1 MAGAPMT
8 RWQRLA
14 WLALALC
21 LAPTAFAQQ
30 TFVGVRLKEIARAE
44 GVQDNALIGY
54 GLVVGLAGSGD
65 TSRNHATLQSVG
77 NTLSH
82 FGINVTP
89 EDLNSRNVAA
99 VMVTTTLP
107 AFAEPG
113 QKLDVSVA
121 SIGDARSL
129 SGGTL
134 LLAPLDGPDGQL
146 YALAQGAI
154 STGSYKVQSF
164 GSSEQKNHPTAG
176 NVPEGA
182 TVQRSAPLGDL
193 GTAGRIN
200 IILYQPDFTTATR
213 VAQAI
218 RRAIPGV
225 TATPA
230 HAGKVIV
237 DFGAGSPS
245 AVQNIAA
252 LESIM
257 VEPDQVARVVVNERT
272 GTVVSGG
279 DVRLASVTIS
289 QGDLRVSIKTDY
301 LVSQPDGVFVDPGRN
316 VRTAVVPESKIHV
329 GEDDA
334 RMVNLHNGA
343 TVADLIGALR
353 SIHLSTRDVISVLQS
368 IKAAGALRGELLIQ

>member
-1 MAGAPMT
+1 MAGTAMK
-8 RWQRLA
+8 RALRGLLA
-14 WLALALC
+14 AACLLAAS
-21 LAPTAFAQQ
+21 AHAQQ

-54 GLVVGLAGSGD
+54 GIVVGLAGSGD
-65 TSRNHATLQSVG
+65 SSRNHATLQSVG

-99 VMVTTTLP
+99 VMVTATLP

-134 LLAPLDGPDGQL
+134 LLAPLDGPDGQV

-154 STGSYKVQSF
+154 STGGYKVQAF

-182 TVQRSAPLGDL
+182 TVQRAAPLGSL
-193 GTAGRIN
+193 GAAGTIN
-200 IILYQPDFTTATR
+200 LILYQPDFTTATR
-213 VAQAI
+213 VADAV

-225 TATPA
+225 EVTAA
-230 HAGKVIV
+230 HAGKVV
-237 DFGAGSPS
+237 VSFGGGSSS
-245 AVQNIAA
+245 AVRNIAA
-252 LESIM
+252 LENIM

-301 LVSQPDGVFVDPGRN
+301 LVSQPDGVFVDPSRN
-316 VRTAVVPESKIHV
+316 IGTAIVPESKIRV

-334 RMVNLHNGA
+334 RLVNLRNGA
-343 TVADLIGALR
+343 TVSDLITALR

>member
-1 MAGAPMT
+1 M
-8 RWQRLA
+8 RRILA
-14 WLALALC
+14 IRSTLALVMLFAC
-21 LAPTAFAQQ
+21 APLAAQQ

-44 GVQDNALIGY
+44 GVQDNALVGY
-54 GLVVGLAGSGD
+54 GLVVGLSGSGD
-65 TSRNHATLQSVG
+65 TNRNHATLQSLA

-82 FGINVTP
+82 FGVNVTTD
-89 EDLNSRNVAA
+89 DLNSRNVAA
-99 VMVTTTLP
+99 VMVTSTLP

-121 SIGDARSL
+121 SVGDARSIT
-129 SGGTL
+129 GGTL
-134 LLAPLDGPDGQL
+134 LLAPLNGPDGQL
-146 YALAQGAI
+146 YALAQGAV

-182 TVQRSAPLGDL
+182 TVQKAAPLGLPGD
-193 GTAGRIN
+193 GSSIN
-200 IILYQPDFTTATR
+200 VILYQPDFTTATR

-218 RRAIPGV
+218 QRSVPGAH
-225 TATPA
+225 ATPA
-230 HAGKVIV
+230 HAGKVV
-237 DFGAGSPS
+237 VRFAQPASV
-245 AVQNIAA
+245 VQSVSEIENV
-252 LESIM
+252 M

-301 LVSQPDGVFVDPGRN
+301 VVSQPDGIYGESSRN
-316 VRTAVVPESKIHV
+316 IRTAVVPESKIAV
-329 GEDDA
+329 NEGDA
-334 RMVNLHNGA
+334 RMVSLPTGA
-343 TVADLIGALR
+343 TIADLIGALK

>member
-1 MAGAPMT
+1 MNRCLVGIMACVV
-8 RWQRLA
+8 LA
-14 WLALALC
+14 VAGVA
-21 LAPTAFAQQ
+21 TAQQ

-54 GLVVGLAGSGD
+54 GIVVGLAGSGD
-65 TSRNHATLQSVG
+65 TARNHATLQSVG

-82 FGINVTP
+82 FGVNVTP
-89 EDLNSRNVAA
+89 DDLNSRNVAA

-134 LLAPLDGPDGQL
+134 LLAPLDGPDGQV
-146 YALAQGAI
+146 YALAQGSI

-176 NVPEGA
+176 AVPEGA
-182 TVQRSAPLGDL
+182 TVQRPAPLGPL
-193 GTAGRIN
+193 GAAGTVN
-200 IILYQPDFTTATR
+200 LILYQPDFTTASR

-218 RRAIPGV
+218 RHDLPGV
-225 TATPA
+225 NAVPA
-230 HAGKVIV
+230 HAGKVV
-237 DFGAGSPS
+237 VTFGTASSS
-245 AVQNIAA
+245 AVANIAA
-252 LESIM
+252 LENVM

-301 LVSQPDGVFVDPGRN
+301 LVSQPDGGVLVDPGRN

-334 RMVNLHNGA
+334 RMVNLRNGA
-343 TVADLIGALR
+343 TVADLIAALR
-353 SIHLSTRDVISVLQS
+353 SIHLTTRDVISVLQS